1 MAEKNSAAIRK
12 RAQINKANRTMF
24 LWIAVSSAIIGSAV
38 VVAIFLGQQLFYN
51 EKILAEK
58 ATTIQTLE
66 ANSEVIPE
74 LETEIRILDT
84 NEALATSKAN
94 DDDQTVQVIL
104 DALPSDANSLA
115 LGASLQT
122 KLLTG
127 VQGLRIESLQVDPV
141 VGVES
146 AGDLAVVDAG
156 LESSDYQIN
165 FQFSVSGDQQALRKV
180 LENLER
186 SIRLIDIQVLR
197 IESQSSTQ
205 LMTVQARAFYEPAK
219 TLELT
224 DKVVQQ

>member
-127 VQGLRIESLQVDPV
+127 VEGLRIESLQVDPV

-146 AGDLAVVDAG
+146 TGDLAVVDAG
-156 LESSDYQIN
+156 LGSSDYQIN
-165 FQFSVSGDQQALRKV
+165 FQFSVSGDQQALRQV

>member
-104 DALPSDANSLA
+104 DALPSYANSL
-115 LGASLQT
+115 
-122 KLLTG
+122 
-127 VQGLRIESLQVDPV
+127 
-141 VGVES
+141 
-146 AGDLAVVDAG
+146 
-156 LESSDYQIN
+156 
-165 FQFSVSGDQQALRKV
+165 
-180 LENLER
+180 
-186 SIRLIDIQVLR
+186 
-197 IESQSSTQ
+197 
-205 LMTVQARAFYEPAK
+205 
-219 TLELT
+219 
-224 DKVVQQ
+224 

>member
-127 VQGLRIESLQVDPV
+127 VEGLRIESLQVDPV

-146 AGDLAVVDAG
+146 TGDLAVVDAG
-156 LESSDYQIN
+156 LGSSDYQIN
-165 FQFSVSGDQQALRKV
+165 FQFSVSGDQQALRQV

-186 SIRLIDIQVLR
+186 SIRLIAIQVLR